1 MEVQIYWPDEEK
13 SGSKCMRPDVDY
25 ECSLFVRRQEE
36 VLVTGADLLVSLC
49 ICKIVLRDRLT
60 EYEGGLVAFQF
71 FPLRKI

>member
-25 ECSLFVRRQEE
+25 ECSLFVRKQEE

-60 EYEGGLVAFQF
+60 EYEGGLVTFQF